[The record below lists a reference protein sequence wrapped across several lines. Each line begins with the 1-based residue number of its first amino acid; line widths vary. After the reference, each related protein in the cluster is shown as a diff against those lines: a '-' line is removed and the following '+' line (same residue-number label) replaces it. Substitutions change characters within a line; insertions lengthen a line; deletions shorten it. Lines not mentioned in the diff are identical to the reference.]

1 VFNET
6 CGLLKTLQ
14 AHKSGFQINRIK
26 QLPNGYVATCSND
39 YTAKIWDPT
48 VWALIRNY
56 TGHINKGVVALE
68 YINADTM
75 ASSAYDQTIQ
85 IWSISTGVT
94 IRTFTNVQNQY
105 TNVLSLALL
114 TNGYYL
120 ASGLATGVIFI
131 YNINNGSLVFSLQ
144 GHTNQV
150 NDLVLLN
157 SNDLLASSSND
168 KTVRIWNLTKSN
180 NFQSKLVYNLTGHS
194 NNVEGLK
201 LISSDLLASGSD
213 DNTINLWNITKG
225 ALYKTLTGHVSGI
238 MFTIDASD
246 SKTFFSA
253 SYDLQIK
260 HWQTSSGL
268 LLNSCTTSLS
278 ISALAILNTVYGAT
292 TTTRTSTTTTTT
304 TGF

>member
-6 CGLLKTLQ
+6 CGLLKTVQ
-14 AHKSGFQINRIK
+14 AHKSSFQINRIK

-48 VWALIRNY
+48 VWSIIRNY
-56 TGHINKGVVALE
+56 TGHINQGVVALE
-68 YINADTM
+68 YINTDTM

-114 TNGYYL
+114 SNGYYL

-131 YNINNGSLVFSLQ
+131 YNINNGSLVFTLQ

-150 NDLVLLN
+150 NDLLLLN
-157 SNDLLASSSND
+157 NNDLLASSSND

-180 NFQSKLVYNLTGHS
+180 NVQYKLMYNLTGHLD
-194 NNVEGLK
+194 NVQGLK
-201 LISSDLLASGSD
+201 LISSDLLASGSS
-213 DNTINLWNITKG
+213 DNTIKLWNIINGT
-225 ALYKTLTGHVSGI
+225 LYKTLTGHTSGI
-238 MFTIDASD
+238 MFTIDTSD
-246 SKTFFSA
+246 FKTFFSA

-260 HWQTSSGL
+260 QWQTATGI
-268 LLNSCTTSLS
+268 LLNSCTTSLA
-278 ISALAILNTVYGAT
+278 ISALAVLNKVT
-292 TTTRTSTTTTTT
+292 TTTKTTSTTT
-304 TGF
+304 GF